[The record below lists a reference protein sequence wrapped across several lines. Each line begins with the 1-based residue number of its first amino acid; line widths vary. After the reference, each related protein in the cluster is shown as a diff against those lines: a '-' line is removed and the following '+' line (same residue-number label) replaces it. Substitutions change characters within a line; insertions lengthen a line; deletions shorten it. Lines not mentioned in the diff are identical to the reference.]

1 MKAKHIISQDVID
14 RYVSGKATLEEMAL
28 VSMALKEDADLRNVI
43 GILESLKQAG
53 TLDEDSGV
61 IPMASMAAMSEGN
74 LCDVMCERFILN
86 NYSEK
91 VLDDNEFLSEAL
103 DNRWL
108 KESGTPL
115 HSVGRLLEK
124 YGMTVTRKYHASLE
138 DIMESLAK
146 NVKVIT
152 VVDYGQLWDKES
164 NGIYHAVVCLSVVD
178 GVVRI
183 YDPAIDG
190 FGNYLAEEFSKAWRY
205 SGFYMVSATAES
217 LEYIPHPIDVS
228 DVDLDEDL
236 TELTEAIAENAHEVW
251 ASKRRA
257 EGWRYGPERD
267 DKKLLHPDM
276 VPYGELTEGEKY
288 YDRDMALNTIR
299 LVRKLGFNITRR
311 YTLYCPN
318 CGEYVSASMK
328 YCPNCGRKLE
338 AVE

>member
-1 MKAKHIISQDVID
+1 MKENHTISQEMLD
-14 RYVSGKATLEEMAL
+14 RYVSGNATLEEMAL
-28 VSMALKEDADLRNVI
+28 ISMALKEDENLRNVI

-53 TLDEDSGV
+53 ALDEDSGV
-61 IPMASMAAMSEGN
+61 IPMASAAAVSEGN

-91 VLDDNEFLSEAL
+91 APREQEFLSEAL

-115 HSVGRLLEK
+115 HNVGRLLEK
-124 YGMTVTRKYHASLE
+124 YGMTVTRKYGCTLE
-138 DIMESLAK
+138 ELAGNIK
-146 NVKVIT
+146 NNVKVIA
-152 VVDYGQLWDKES
+152 VVDYGQLWDRES
-164 NGIYHAVVCLSVVD
+164 NGVFHAVVVLTVSD

-190 FGNYLAEEFSKAWRY
+190 FGNYLSDEFARAWQYSKN
-205 SGFYMVSATAES
+205 YMVCASADN

-228 DVDLDEDL
+228 DVELDEEL
-236 TELTEAIAENAHEVW
+236 TELTEAIAENAHEIW

-257 EGWRYGPERD
+257 EGWRYGPQRD
-267 DKKLLHPDM
+267 EKKLLHPDM
-276 VPYGELTEGEKY
+276 VPYGELPEGEKY

-311 YTLYCPN
+311 YTLYCPA
-318 CGEYVSASMK
+318 CGEYVAASMN
-328 YCPNCGRKLE
+328 YCPCCGTRLDKK
-338 AVE
+338 

>member
-1 MKAKHIISQDVID
+1 MKENHTISQEMLD
-14 RYVSGKATLEEMAL
+14 RYVSGNATLEEMAL
-28 VSMALKEDADLRNVI
+28 ISMALKEDENLRNVI

-53 TLDEDSGV
+53 ALDEDSGV
-61 IPMASMAAMSEGN
+61 IPMASAAAVSEGN
-74 LCDVMCERFILN
+74 LCDVMCERFILS

-91 VLDDNEFLSEAL
+91 TPGEQEFLSEAL

-115 HSVGRLLEK
+115 HNVGRLLEK
-124 YGMTVTRKYHASLE
+124 YGMTVTRKYNCTLE
-138 DIMESLAK
+138 ELAGK
-146 NVKVIT
+146 IRNNVKIIA

-164 NGIYHAVVCLSVVD
+164 NGVFHAVVVLTVSD

-190 FGNYLAEEFSKAWRY
+190 FGNYLSDEFARAWQYSKN
-205 SGFYMVSATAES
+205 YMVCASADN

-228 DVDLDEDL
+228 DVELDEEL
-236 TELTEAIAENAHEVW
+236 TELTEAIAENAHEIW

-257 EGWRYGPERD
+257 EGWRYGPQRD
-267 DKKLLHPDM
+267 EKKLLHPDM
-276 VPYGELTEGEKY
+276 VPYGELPEGEKY

-311 YTLYCPN
+311 YTLYCPA
-318 CGEYVSASMK
+318 CGEYVAASMN
-328 YCPNCGRKLE
+328 YCPCCGTRLDKK
-338 AVE
+338 

>member
-1 MKAKHIISQDVID
+1 MKENHTISQEMLD
-14 RYVSGKATLEEMAL
+14 RYVSGNATLEEMAL
-28 VSMALKEDADLRNVI
+28 ISMALKEDENLRNVI

-53 TLDEDSGV
+53 ALDEDSGV
-61 IPMASMAAMSEGN
+61 IPMANAAAVSEGN
-74 LCDVMCERFILN
+74 LCDVMCERFILS

-91 VLDDNEFLSEAL
+91 APREQEFLSEAL

-115 HSVGRLLEK
+115 HNVGRLLEK
-124 YGMTVTRKYHASLE
+124 YGMTVTRKYNCTLE
-138 DIMESLAK
+138 ELAGK
-146 NVKVIT
+146 IRNNVKIIA

-164 NGIYHAVVCLSVVD
+164 NGVFHAVVVLTVSD

-190 FGNYLAEEFSKAWRY
+190 FGNYLSDEFARAWQYSKN
-205 SGFYMVSATAES
+205 YMVCASADN

-228 DVDLDEDL
+228 DVELDEEL
-236 TELTEAIAENAHEVW
+236 TELTEAIAENAHEIW

-257 EGWRYGPERD
+257 EGWRYGPQRD
-267 DKKLLHPDM
+267 EKKLLHPDM
-276 VPYGELTEGEKY
+276 VPYGELPEGEKY

-311 YTLYCPN
+311 YTLYCPA
-318 CGEYVSASMK
+318 CGEYVAASMN
-328 YCPNCGRKLE
+328 YCPCCGARLDKK
-338 AVE
+338 

>member
-1 MKAKHIISQDVID
+1 MKVNHTISQEMLD
-14 RYVSGKATLEEMAL
+14 RYVSGNATLEEMAL
-28 VSMALKEDADLRNVI
+28 ISMALKEDENLRNVI

-53 TLDEDSGV
+53 ALDEDSGV
-61 IPMASMAAMSEGN
+61 IPMASAAAVSEGN
-74 LCDVMCERFILN
+74 LCDVMCERFILS

-91 VLDDNEFLSEAL
+91 TPGEQEFLSEAL

-115 HSVGRLLEK
+115 HNVGRLLEK
-124 YGMTVTRKYHASLE
+124 YGMTVTRKYNCTLE
-138 DIMESLAK
+138 ELAGK
-146 NVKVIT
+146 IRNNVKIIA

-164 NGIYHAVVCLSVVD
+164 NGVFHAVVVLTVSD

-190 FGNYLAEEFSKAWRY
+190 FGNYLSDEFARAWQYSKN
-205 SGFYMVSATAES
+205 YMVCASADN

-228 DVDLDEDL
+228 DVELDEEL
-236 TELTEAIAENAHEVW
+236 TELTEAIAENAHEIW

-257 EGWRYGPERD
+257 EGWRYGPQRD
-267 DKKLLHPDM
+267 EKKLLHPDM
-276 VPYGELTEGEKY
+276 VPYGELPEGEKY

-311 YTLYCPN
+311 YTLYCPA
-318 CGEYVSASMK
+318 CGEYVAASMN
-328 YCPNCGRKLE
+328 YCPCCGTRLDKK
-338 AVE
+338 

>member
-1 MKAKHIISQDVID
+1 MKSKHIISQDVID

-28 VSMALKEDADLRNVI
+28 VSMALKEDEDLCNVV
-43 GILESLKQAG
+43 GILESMKQAG
-53 TLDEDSGV
+53 ALDEDSGV
-61 IPMASMAAMSEGN
+61 IPMASMASVSEGN

-91 VLDDNEFLSEAL
+91 VLEENEFLSEAL

-115 HSVGRLLEK
+115 HNVGRLLEK
-124 YGMTVTRKYHASLE
+124 YGMTVTRQYHSSLE
-138 DIMESLAK
+138 ELTDKLVQ

-164 NGIYHAVVCLSVVD
+164 NGVFHAVVVLSVTD

-190 FGNYLAEEFSKAWRY
+190 FGNYLSEEFTKAWRY
-205 SGFYMVSATAES
+205 SGFYMVCASADS

-228 DVDLDEDL
+228 EVELDEDL
-236 TELTEAIAENAHEVW
+236 TDLTEAIAENAHEIW
-251 ASKRRA
+251 ASKRRS

-267 DKKLLHPDM
+267 DKKMLHPDM
-276 VPYGELTEGEKY
+276 VPYGELSEGEKY

-311 YTLYCPN
+311 YTLYCPH
-318 CGEYVSASMK
+318 CGEYVSSTMK
-328 YCPNCGRKLE
+328 YCPNCGKRLQE
-338 AVE
+338 P